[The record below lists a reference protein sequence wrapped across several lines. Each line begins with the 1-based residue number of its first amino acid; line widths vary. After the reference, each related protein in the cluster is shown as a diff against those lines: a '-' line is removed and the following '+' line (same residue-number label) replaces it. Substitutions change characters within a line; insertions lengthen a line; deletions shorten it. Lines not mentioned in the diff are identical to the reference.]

1 MLFLKIIRKFVNN
14 VNSSPNEY
22 KYAKESDKSFMLFK
36 ALYIFFF
43 ENDIS

>member
-22 KYAKESDKSFMLFK
+22 KYAQFDFN
-36 ALYIFFF
+36 
-43 ENDIS
+43 NDVTLTHLEYRIRNCQ